1 MPAGKQT
8 VIELLRETGTALLDT
23 ILPDNLGHSTYLFT
37 RPRAVIEARKSD
49 DVDAA
54 FLEVQH
60 HVDAGRWLAGFVAYE
75 AGYAFEPG
83 LPAPGGEAPLLWFG
97 VYDEPQEISREE
109 LTRAL
114 SEPSIGTFSLDG
126 AELGVTESEYLA
138 AVGRIREHIR
148 EGDVYQI
155 NYTTPLRMRFGGDPL
170 ALYRHLRRR
179 QPVPYA
185 AYIQTDSDTILSLSP
200 ELFFMRDGDRI
211 VTRPMKGT
219 APVGRKE
226 QESLSSAK
234 LLRQDPKN
242 RAENL
247 MIVDLLRNDL
257 SVCCVPGSV
266 KVSELFG
273 VHHYP
278 TVLQM
283 TSTVEG
289 TLQSG
294 TGYPAIFRSL
304 FPSGSVTGAPKIRAM
319 ELIRDIEPDRR
330 GVYCGALG
338 YIAPGRRSM
347 FNVAIRTVTI
357 SGSAVTMG
365 TGSGIVWDS
374 RPDVEYQ
381 ECLLKTRFL
390 TGGVAR

>member
-1 MPAGKQT
+1 MVQGTQS
-8 VIELLRETGTALLDT
+8 VVELLRQPGAALLDT
-23 ILPDNLGHSTYLFT
+23 ILPDNLGQSTYFFA
-37 RPRAVIEARKSD
+37 RPRSVIEARRGH
-49 DVDAA
+49 DVEAA
-54 FLEVQH
+54 FLEVQRH
-60 HVDAGRWLAGFVAYE
+60 ADAGRWLVGFVTYE
-75 AGYAFEPG
+75 AGYAFESRLPVPDPG
-83 LPAPGGEAPLLWFG
+83 KQLMWFG
-97 VYDEPQEISREE
+97 VYDEPAEIRAEE
-109 LTRAL
+109 LDQAL
-114 SEPSIGTFSLDG
+114 SEVPIGSYSLEG
-126 AELGVTESEYLA
+126 ATLGVAKSQYLA
-138 AVGRIREHIR
+138 SVRQIREHIR
-148 EGDVYQI
+148 DGDVYQI
-155 NYTTPLRMRFGGDPL
+155 NYTTPLRLRFSGDPL

-185 AYIQTDSDTILSLSP
+185 AYIQTDAQSILSLSP

-219 APVGRKE
+219 APVASEGP
-226 QESLSSAK
+226 ESAGSAE
-234 LLRQDPKN
+234 LLRADPKN

-266 KVSELFG
+266 VVSELFG
-273 VHHYP
+273 VQRYP

-289 TLQSG
+289 TLQAG
-294 TGYPAIFRSL
+294 MGYPDIFRSL

-319 ELIRDIEPDRR
+319 ELIHDLESDPR

-338 YIAPGRRSM
+338 FIGPGGRST
-347 FNVAIRTVTI
+347 FNVAIRTVSIGGTM
-357 SGSAVTMG
+357 ATMG

-374 RPDVEYQ
+374 VPEVEYE

-390 TGGVAR
+390 VEGLAG